1 MTSYKKPYIVVLA
14 MHTESLLDAGTHLDP
29 NQDNQSVTPVETP
42 TDPGTEFGS
51 KINVWGDTD
60 DADE

>member
-14 MHTESLLDAGTHLDP
+14 MRTESLLDAGTHLDP
-29 NQDNQSVTPVETP
+29 NQDNQSVTPVTTP

-51 KINVWGDTD
+51 KKGLWSND
-60 DADE
+60 DEDE